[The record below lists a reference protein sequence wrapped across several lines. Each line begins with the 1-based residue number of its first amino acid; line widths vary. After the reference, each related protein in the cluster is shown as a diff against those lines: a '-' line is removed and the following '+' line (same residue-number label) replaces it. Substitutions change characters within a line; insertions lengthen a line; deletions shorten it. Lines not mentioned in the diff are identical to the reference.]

1 MPLFNHHHIRTA
13 LHNTGKFFKNA
24 YYGAR
29 KWGNLVDGYANMF
42 TRGLGIL
49 QNEIGDNKAFEHT
62 RRALDTFQT
71 AKRTVVDLD
80 TQGRRIG
87 RKFEEAGIT

>member
-1 MPLFNHHHIRTA
+1 
-13 LHNTGKFFKNA
+13 
-24 YYGAR
+24 
-29 KWGNLVDGYANMF
+29 MF

-49 QNEIGDNKAFEHT
+49 QGEFGDNKAFSQS
-62 RRALDTFQT
+62 RRVLEGFES

>member
-49 QNEIGDNKAFEHT
+49 QGEFGDNKAFSQS
-62 RRALDTFQT
+62 RRVLEGFES